1 MIIYAIIILHDL
13 HDVGTALGYKPF
25 KVLHPPGPVLFVLC
39 V

>member
-1 MIIYAIIILHDL
+1 MIIYAIIFL

-39 V
+39 A